1 MRVTPA
7 LWLAWRVVPD
17 LYIGDG
23 SAERIKGLGLCGCR
37 LGWAGGFRESLEC
50 KMVMLGLRP
59 GTEFGA
65 EQAWE
70 LRKKF
75 HQDGVKPS
83 AACFSKFRQSHC
95 QLLPSAGKT

>member
-1 MRVTPA
+1 
-7 LWLAWRVVPD
+7 
-17 LYIGDG
+17 
-23 SAERIKGLGLCGCR
+23 
-37 LGWAGGFRESLEC
+37 
-50 KMVMLGLRP
+50 MVMLGLRP